1 MCGIV
6 GYIGKANATGVVL
19 HTGLRLPQRLA
30 GIMALSTYLPLADTL
45 KAEAHPANADVPI
58 FMAHGTDD
66 PIIALALAFVKI
78 DDMPLPRMIGL
89 AIYYALNSKRYYFHP
104 DATAS
109 KDELDQYLAIRKQ
122 GADNQQQ

>member
-1 MCGIV
+1 MKYQVPQFIETEAKVV
-6 GYIGKANATGVVL
+6 G
-19 HTGLRLPQRLA
+19 
-30 GIMALSTYLPLADTL
+30 PLTL
-45 KAEAHPANADVPI
+45 KQFLYVAAGSILILIIGYTVPPGTAIYVAI
-58 FMAHGTDD
+58 FVA
-66 PIIALALAFVKI
+66 IIALALAFVKI